1 MPTPPH
7 NISDNI
13 FDDDDSIAEDAEL
26 IAYLDGELDP
36 TAAAAVEAELA
47 RNPQLRERAEAYKKS
62 FDLLDYLPKPEADPS
77 FTTRT
82 LTRLQPALESATLP
96 QGPSGSQPVVVSNS
110 TVTIPVPSPRR
121 SHWHKLEVAFWL
133 MGLVIALVLGYGTHS
148 AARPYFWPQP
158 KDPEPTAAEIAMIEN
173 LPLYIGV
180 DDLDFVIKLDRSN
193 YFDSPIGNRQ
203 PQASPQAT
211 FNPDEPLEKPSSANR
226 QKLLDLFKKYP
237 ATRQE
242 QIRTLHKQLTEQ
254 EPAARKNLIGILTE
268 YSLWLDQLP
277 DAERKEI
284 LNARD
289 SHDRFL
295 AVERIRER
303 QWRAALPPTLNE
315 KLRKTPSIED
325 QVQLAKML
333 RDREE
338 ARRSEWI
345 FAQRQWQKMTGPDS
359 KPWPFSDAVLSQQI
373 EEYIKHGLGVELTGP
388 EPKGALFASTSRLSR
403 EDFLEL
409 RASHDAAMK
418 EGYWFSYGACL
429 LRMAE
434 KHPALPRPRNESTAI
449 VRILQLPTEWMRGI
463 PKEGKRGRLEGYVG
477 RWPDFVL
484 EVQRLTN
491 KADAKLAPLG
501 PTKPGEF
508 EQSFDKFLT
517 EQLQP
522 KLSDDQKK
530 KLANLEGK
538 WPKYAEEAMNLAREK
553 NLSVPKLTLP
563 GPPKEWEK
571 YYKLQQLKK

>member
-1 MPTPPH
+1 M
-7 NISDNI
+7 SDQL
-13 FDDDDSIAEDAEL
+13 FDDDDSIGEDAEL

-36 TAAAAVEAELA
+36 TAAAAIEAELA
-47 RNPQLRERAEAYKKS
+47 RDPHLRERAEAYKKS
-62 FDLLDYLPKPEADPS
+62 FDLLDYLPKPEPHPS

-82 LTRLQPALESATLP
+82 LTRLQPALESTSLP
-96 QGPSGSQPVVVSNS
+96 QGPSGSQSVVVSNS
-110 TVTIPVPSPRR
+110 TTVFPVSPPRR
-121 SHWHKLEVAFWL
+121 SPWHKLEVAFWL
-133 MGLVIALVLGYGTHS
+133 MGVAVALVLGYGTHS

-173 LPLYIGV
+173 LPLYVGV
-180 DDLDFVIKLDRSN
+180 DDLDFVIELDESN
-193 YFDSPIGNRQ
+193 YFDSPIGIRQ

-226 QKLLDLFKKYP
+226 QKLLDFFKKYSV
-237 ATRQE
+237 ARQE

-268 YSLWLDQLP
+268 YTLWLDQLP

-289 SHDRFL
+289 GHDRFL
-295 AVERIRER
+295 SVERIRER
-303 QWRAALPPTLNE
+303 QWRASLPPAINE
-315 KLRKTPSIED
+315 KLRKTPTIED

-333 RDREE
+333 RDREK

-345 FAQRQWQKMTGPDS
+345 FAQRQWQKMTGPDR
-359 KPWPFSDAVLSQQI
+359 KPWPFSDEILSQQI
-373 EEYIKHGLGVELTGP
+373 DEYIKHGLGVDLAGP
-388 EPKGALFASTSRLSR
+388 EPKGALFASSSRLSR

-409 RASHDAAMK
+409 RASHDAAK
-418 EGYWFSYGACL
+418 KDGYWFSYGACL

-434 KHPALPRPRNESTAI
+434 KHPALPRPRNESAAI
-449 VRILQLPTEWMRGI
+449 VRIVQLPPEWMRGL
-463 PKEGKRGRLEGYVG
+463 PKDGKKNRLDGNVG

-484 EVQRLTN
+484 EVQRLHT
-491 KADAKLAPLG
+491 KPDTKLTPLG
-501 PTKPGEF
+501 PTKPGES
-508 EQSFDKFLT
+508 EESFDKFLV
-517 EQLQP
+517 EQLLP

-538 WPKYAEEAMNLAREK
+538 WPKYTEEAMNLARDK